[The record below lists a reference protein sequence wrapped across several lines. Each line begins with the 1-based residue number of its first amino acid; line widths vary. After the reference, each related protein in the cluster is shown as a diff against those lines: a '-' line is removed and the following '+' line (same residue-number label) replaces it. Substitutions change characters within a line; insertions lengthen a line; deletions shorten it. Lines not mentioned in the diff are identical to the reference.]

1 MDAGHEIAVSVNLF
15 GRDLLDLGLPSQM
28 SDLLAD
34 FDLEPRLLEVEITEN
49 TILTD
54 PKRAHGIL
62 SRLTKHGIR
71 IAVDD
76 FGTGYSS
83 LSHLSRLPVDVIK
96 IDMSFVQRMCTDR
109 GDQLIVRSTVDLAHN
124 LGLEAVA
131 EGVETEEHWERLT
144 QLRCD
149 TAQGFY
155 IGRPIPGE
163 HLIDWL
169 ADWRGSRSPTAG
181 MRQARPALAAAG

>member
-1 MDAGHEIAVSVNLF
+1 MNLF
-15 GRDLLDLGLPSQM
+15 GLDLLDLGFPSHM

-34 FDLEPRLLEVEITEN
+34 FDLDPRLLEVEITEN

-54 PKRAHGIL
+54 PKRSHSIL
-62 SRLTKHGIR
+62 SRVTKHGVR

-96 IDMSFVQRMCTDR
+96 IDKSFVQRMCSDR

-131 EGVETEEHWERLT
+131 EGVETEEQWDRLM

-155 IGRPIPGE
+155 ISRPIPGE
-163 HLIDWL
+163 QVIEWL
-169 ADWRGSRSPTAG
+169 TGWRASQSPSSN
-181 MRQARPALAAAG
+181 MRRIEPALTAAG